1 MQSIP
6 ASEVLLLEQES
17 GKVMEENSTL
27 RHQLADIQTSLQQL
41 THSNE
46 ATLQD
51 VKVSNFDAVPIS
63 VCFWLVWLS
72 LQL

>member
-1 MQSIP
+1 MS
-6 ASEVLLLEQES
+6 
-17 GKVMEENSTL
+17 EENAAL

-51 VKVSNFDAVPIS
+51 VQVTAALPACEGSACLPTEHYYKHFDLL
-63 VCFWLVWLS
+63 C
-72 LQL
+72 Q